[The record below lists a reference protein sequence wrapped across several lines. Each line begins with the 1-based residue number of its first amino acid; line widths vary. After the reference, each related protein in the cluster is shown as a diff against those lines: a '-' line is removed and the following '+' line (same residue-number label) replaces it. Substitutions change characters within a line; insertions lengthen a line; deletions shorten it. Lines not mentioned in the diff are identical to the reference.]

1 MEREIIQN
9 IIQYSKG
16 KKVNPVKLDL
26 FLTQSCN
33 LRCVFCGCHTISKDV
48 LNAEMQESSILQL
61 IDEALELGIKNFGI
75 LGGEPFV
82 KKHLMVNVMERIKQ
96 GQASGA
102 LTTNGTLF
110 DYQTIQKIVSIKWD
124 MIRFSI
130 DGDNPKTHDCLRGIK
145 GSFKSCIKALETF
158 KRVKEETRTQSPQI
172 EFSTVLCNKNY
183 KELKGII
190 EIAKALDC
198 KKMYFLPVIE
208 LTEHV
213 QKLKLNKKEAKK
225 YIEEAK
231 LFAESQ
237 NISTNLGELIKKDFI
252 EKTENVD
259 QIISKDESK
268 NKIINSP
275 CYQPWY
281 GLAVHSNGHVVP
293 CANFT
298 NNEGL
303 SFCNNSLKSIWLDD
317 YFEGVRQKLLKNKF
331 PEACSRCCM
340 PLVEEN
346 REIKR
351 KLIEALESKNI

>member
-33 LRCVFCGCHTISKDV
+33 LRCVFCGCHTIRKNV
-48 LNAEMQESSILQL
+48 LNAEMQESSILRL
-61 IDEALELGIKNFGI
+61 IDEALGLGIKNFGI

-82 KKHLMVNVMERIKQ
+82 KRHLMVNVMERIKQ

-110 DYQTIQKIVSIKWD
+110 DYKTIEKIVFIKWD

-130 DGDNPKTHDCLRGIK
+130 DGDNPKTHDSLRGIN
-145 GSFKSCIKALETF
+145 GSFKSCITALKNF
-158 KRVKEETRTQSPQI
+158 KKVKEKKKSNSPQI

-190 EIAKALDC
+190 KIAKTVDC
-198 KKMYFLPVIE
+198 KKIYFLPVIE

-213 QKLKLNKKEAKK
+213 QKLKLNKRKAEK
-225 YIEEAK
+225 YIKEAK

-237 NISTNLGELIKKDFI
+237 DISTNLGELIKKEFI
-252 EKTENVD
+252 EKTEKID
-259 QIISKDESK
+259 QIISKEESK
-268 NKIINSP
+268 NKILNSP

-281 GLAVHSNGHVVP
+281 GLAVHSNGRVVP

-298 NNEGL
+298 ANEGK
-303 SFCNNSLKSIWLDD
+303 SFCNNSLKSIWLGN
-317 YFEGVRQKLLKNKF
+317 YFKDIRQKLLKNKF
-331 PEACSRCCM
+331 PEACSKCCM

-346 REIKR
+346 REIKE
-351 KLIEALESKNI
+351 KLKEIL